1 MSTYLGKIPWFTTL
15 KMNSH
20 EFALFSPFW
29 LDIFGSCT
37 TCMFDPSNK
46 TNVHLIKKTLQHMV
60 INFYSWTTSFQLVFA
75 PFLDRHTIRRHIL
88 HTLHSILPVRQGSQ
102 FERNQSLLGFH
113 SLTLLLACFIFY
125 QMAYTLCQNQWNQ
138 WI

>member
-1 MSTYLGKIPWFTTL
+1 MWLYAWFTTL
-15 KMNSH
+15 RWIPMSLLY
-20 EFALFSPFW
+20 FLLFWFTNIHLIYLAPVHVC
-29 LDIFGSCT
+29 LIHPT
-37 TCMFDPSNK
+37 K

-88 HTLHSILPVRQGSQ
+88 HTLHSILAVRQGSQ

-125 QMAYTLCQNQWNQ
+125 QMPSTLCQNH
-138 WI
+138 